1 MSALALRPVNRN
13 ELAPSTLPW
22 ITTPNLSSL
31 SSLPVPMKHSR
42 VTLPKVFFGG
52 PDQDPRL
59 LRDLLESRVDAV
71 PEGGAIDWLTYYF
84 RDERL
89 AEALVRAHRRGVSV
103 RLCVD
108 GRPRRTNANDGVFRI
123 LSGPDGIGAGL
134 RLVNKRVPV
143 HLHTKL
149 YCFSH
154 PEPVALVG
162 SFNPSGNEPEDPETI
177 ADIGDQ
183 DRGHNLLVEIDEP
196 LLVRAFVD
204 HVAAMHSRSGL
215 LRAIS
220 KRAEASAETGEYRAF
235 LFPRVGRNPLDER
248 LDQLRPGSTLRIA
261 ASHFQDVKSAW
272 NLAKLIHRGVSV
284 ELLTHHTTRRTPDA
298 LVRFMQSQGVKTYR
312 YRHPQ
317 ELPMHAKFVLAEDG
331 ERSWSAFGSYNI
343 NDISRWFN
351 HELLMFSTA
360 QGLWGAF
367 DARWKEIVSEPWC
380 KAA

>member
-1 MSALALRPVNRN
+1 
-13 ELAPSTLPW
+13 
-22 ITTPNLSSL
+22 
-31 SSLPVPMKHSR
+31 MKHTR
-42 VTLPKVFFGG
+42 FTLPKVYFGG

-59 LRDLLESRVDAV
+59 LRDLLERRVDAV
-71 PEGGAIDWLTYYF
+71 PAGGAIDWLTYYF
-84 RDERL
+84 RDEQL
-89 AEALVRAHRRGVSV
+89 ARALVRAHRRGVAV

-108 GRPRRTNANDGVFRI
+108 GRPRRTNANDRVFQI
-123 LSGPDGIGAGL
+123 LSGPDGIGDGL
-134 RLVNKRVPV
+134 RLVNKRLPV

-154 PEPVALVG
+154 PEPAALVG

-204 HVAAMHSRSGL
+204 HVATMHSRSGL
-215 LRAIS
+215 LRAMP
-220 KRAEASAETGEYRAF
+220 KSAEPAAAAGEYRAY
-235 LFPRVGRNPLDER
+235 LFPRVGRNPLDAH
-248 LDQLRPGSTLRIA
+248 LDELRPGSRLRIA

-272 NLAKLIHRGVSV
+272 HLARLVHRGVDV
-284 ELLTHHTTRRTPDA
+284 ELLTHHTTRRTPEA
-298 LVRFMQSQGVKTYR
+298 LVRFMRSQGVKTYR
-312 YRHPQ
+312 YSHPQ
-317 ELPMHAKFVLAEDG
+317 ELPMHAKFVLAEDA

-351 HELLMFSTA
+351 HELLMFSSA